1 LSFYFLAASEGDTG
15 DGAEYA
21 VSRDFAFSWSIFD
34 AVAAEFT
41 YLWDIYSGLQATFT
55 YKWNIQGYLS
65 KAWTYKWNI
74 GYYISREFTYLWTL
88 YGTAA
93 SVGGKIKHSFKTNAV
108 VNRFYRT
115 FRNG

>member
-1 LSFYFLAASEGDTG
+1 MSYYFLASSDGGTG

-21 VSRDFAFSWSIFD
+21 VSRDFTYSWNVFG

-41 YLWDIYSGLQATFT
+41 YLWNVLGGITQEFT
-55 YKWNIQGYLS
+55 YKWNILSYLS
-65 KAWTYKWNI
+65 KEWTYKWNI
-74 GYYISREFTYLWTL
+74 GYYILREFTYLWNI
-88 YGTAA
+88 GMNM
-93 SVGGKIKHSFKTNAV
+93 SGKVKHSFRTSAV

>member
-1 LSFYFLAASEGDTG
+1 MSYFFLAASEGATG

-21 VSRDFAFSWSIFD
+21 VSRDFTFSWNIFG

-41 YLWDIYSGLQATFT
+41 YLWDLYSGLQATFT

-65 KAWTYKWNI
+65 KVWTYKWNI

-93 SVGGKIKHSFKTNAV
+93 SVGGKIKYSFKTNPVA
-108 VNRFYRT
+108 NRFYRM
-115 FRNG
+115 FRHG